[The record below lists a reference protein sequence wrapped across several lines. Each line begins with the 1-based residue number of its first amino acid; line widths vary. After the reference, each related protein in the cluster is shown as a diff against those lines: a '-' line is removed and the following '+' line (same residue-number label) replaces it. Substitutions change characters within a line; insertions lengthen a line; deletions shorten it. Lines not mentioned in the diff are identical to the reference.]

1 MRGSRRVPPPHPPPI
16 YIIHAQNDP
25 IVVLTSSWPTS
36 KSGNVIR
43 KSREYKGKELKD
55 VNQYLALR

>member
-1 MRGSRRVPPPHPPPI
+1 MRGIGQVPPPPPPPI
-16 YIIHAQNDP
+16 YMNVVQNNP
-25 IVVLTSSWPTS
+25 TVVLTSSWPTS